1 MQLNTAETCAE
12 SNGAREASTSE
23 AIEHFFYPNTLEHAD
38 KVLQQTTET

>member
-23 AIEHFFYPNTLEHAD
+23 AIEYFVHTNSLEHND
-38 KVLQQTTET
+38 